1 MRPAKIGLVLVIV
14 AVAAA
19 AGWYFLLRKP
29 AQQAG
34 PGGPPAGMAIPVEAV
49 AAKRADLTVD
59 VQAVGSLRSNE
70 SVIIRPEIAGRVASI
85 NFQEGQPA
93 RAGDV
98 LVRLDDSLYRAEL
111 NQARAALVLSRTN
124 YERASRLF
132 QERVGT
138 QRTLDE
144 AVAALRNDE
153 ARVAGAE
160 TRLEKTVLSA
170 PFSGI
175 VGLRKVSVG
184 DFVNVGQDIVNHDQ
198 IDPLKV
204 DFRVAETQL
213 GHLDI
218 GQTILVHV
226 DAFPEQEFEG
236 KVYAI
241 DPQVD
246 MVGRSIA
253 LRADMANREMRLRPG
268 LFARVRLIVTRAPD
282 AILIPEEALI
292 PVGDDR
298 FVLKVVDGKAVRT
311 KVTLGE
317 RYEGRVRVVGGI
329 AEGDLVITAGQIKVQ
344 DGMPVQVAPPDGGA
358 AGAGGANPH
367 GGTAPDAGQ
376 GASPGSAG
384 GNPPGAP
391 PGGAAPGGA
400 GSSGSGSGASGGSGG
415 QGGR

>member
-1 MRPAKIGLVLVIV
+1 
-14 AVAAA
+14 
-19 AGWYFLLRKP
+19 
-29 AQQAG
+29 
-34 PGGPPAGMAIPVEAV
+34 
-49 AAKRADLTVD
+49 
-59 VQAVGSLRSNE
+59 
-70 SVIIRPEIAGRVASI
+70 
-85 NFQEGQPA
+85 
-93 RAGDV
+93 
-98 LVRLDDSLYRAEL
+98 
-111 NQARAALVLSRTN
+111 LVLSRTN

-144 AVAALRNDE
+144 AIAALRNDE
-153 ARVAGAE
+153 AQVAAAE

-175 VGLRKVSVG
+175 TGLRRVSVG
-184 DFVNVGQDIVNHDQ
+184 DFVNVGQDIVNHEQ

-213 GHLDI
+213 GNLNV
-218 GQTILVHV
+218 GQSVLVHV
-226 DAFPEQEFEG
+226 DAFPKEEFAG

-246 MVGRSIA
+246 IIGRSVA
-253 LRADMANREMRLRPG
+253 LRADMANPEMRLRPG

-317 RYEGRVRVVGGI
+317 RYAGQVHVLDGV

-344 DGMPVQVAPPDGGA
+344 DGMPVQVVPPN
-358 AGAGGANPH
+358 AGGAIPPS
-367 GGTAPDAGQ
+367 GAAPNAGQ
-376 GASPGSAG
+376 GGR
-384 GNPPGAP
+384 AP
-391 PGGAAPGGA
+391 SGGA
-400 GSSGSGSGASGGSGG
+400 GSSPAGSSPAGPPAAGSGSGGGGG
-415 QGGR
+415 QSGR

>member
-1 MRPAKIGLVLVIV
+1 MRPAKIGLAVLLIAV
-14 AVAAA
+14 VAAA
-19 AGWYFLLRKP
+19 AWYFVLRKP

-34 PGGPPAGMAIPVEAV
+34 PGGPPAGVALPVEAV
-49 AAKRADLTVD
+49 AARRADLTVD

-70 SVIIRPEIAGRVASI
+70 SVIIRPEIAGRIATI
-85 NFQEGQPA
+85 NFQEGQSA

-111 NQARAALVLSRTN
+111 NQARAALALSRTN

-132 QERVGT
+132 QEKAGT
-138 QRTLDE
+138 QRALDE

-153 ARVAGAE
+153 ARVAAAE

-184 DFVNVGQDIVNHDQ
+184 DFVNVGQDIVNHEQ

-218 GQTILVHV
+218 GQAVLVHV
-226 DAFPEQEFEG
+226 DAFPDEEFEG

-246 MVGRSIA
+246 VIGRSIA
-253 LRADMANREMRLRPG
+253 LRADMPNREMRLRPG
-268 LFARVRLIVTRAPD
+268 LFSRVRLIVTRAPD

-298 FVLKVVDGKAVRT
+298 FVLRVVDGKAVRA

-317 RYEGRVRVVGGI
+317 RYEGQVRVLDGV

-344 DGMPVQVAPPDGGA
+344 DGMPVQVVPPDGGV
-358 AGAGGANPH
+358 AGAGAANPS
-367 GGTAPDAGQ
+367 GGTGPNAGQ
-376 GASPGSAG
+376 
-384 GNPPGAP
+384 
-391 PGGAAPGGA
+391 GGAAPGG
-400 GSSGSGSGASGGSGG
+400 SGAGGGES
-415 QGGR
+415 RR